1 MNKKFYKVPFTG
13 YVILEAENEIIAL
26 GRAKIA
32 IDCGSRGETITY
44 YIGPE
49 DAVKELE

>member
-13 YVILEAENEIIAL
+13 YVILKAENETIAL

-32 IDCGSRGETITY
+32 IDCGPRDETITY
-44 YIGPE
+44 CIGPE
-49 DAVKELE
+49 DAVKGLE